1 MKDKSH
7 MNARTDKLRWVQRET
22 KKINMLVSK
31 IFFFLKD
38 ARGSIYPLKIH
49 GRSENSPL
57 PNRNLVRDFHRQD
70 QNLIGVG
77 RQWH

>member
-7 MNARTDKLRWVQRET
+7 VNAHTDKLRWVQRET
-22 KKINMLVSK
+22 EKINVLVSK

-38 ARGSIYPLKIH
+38 TRGSIYPLKIH
-49 GRSENSPL
+49 GGSENGPY
-57 PNRNLVRDFHRQD
+57 PNRNLLRDFHRQD
-70 QNLIGVG
+70 QNLIG